1 MRIMRKIQ
9 GKNVQLTKSQLKNL
23 IKEGL
28 QEILHE
34 QERKMSSDEA
44 RDRAI
49 STLQQLSNLV
59 GDDDVTTFLVDV
71 KGWINWTLGEKS

>member
-1 MRIMRKIQ
+1 MRKIQ